1 MNIVLMSRAALM
13 ASSVLISGGAFAQE
27 FTPTYS
33 FYGTPGLIEMPTATG
48 TADGEISATISA
60 FGGEQR
66 NTGTFQITPRLTG
79 SFRYAKIDGFTGSG
93 DETYDRSFDLQYRL
107 IDEGRYRPAVAIGL
121 RDFLGTG
128 LYSSE
133 YVVASKNVG
142 NNVVV
147 TGGLGWGRLSGEGG
161 FTNPLGVLSSD
172 LETRT
177 RDIGLGG
184 KPAFDE
190 WFRGDAA
197 FFGGVEWQVSDRLSV
212 KAEYSSDD
220 YTRITADG
228 TGRQLVGSFE
238 PESPFNFGATYRV
251 NDTFHL
257 SGYYLYGS
265 ELGLSGTIVLNPK
278 NRASGSGQDPAPV
291 PFNVRGAN
299 VDAAASWAA
308 AQQNQPAIRDAL
320 ATALAA
326 DGITLLGLEMTQTRV
341 RVRFEN
347 RRYRSTAQAMGRVT
361 RTLSFVVPASVETF
375 VLEPVERGIPL
386 SAITLNRS
394 QLEIAETSVGGSQ
407 ATFESAIISNSGS
420 DTGLVTSSV
429 TQPKFTWGV
438 SPYFTFS
445 TFDPDKPFLAD
456 LGAEFSASYAFR
468 PNLVLS
474 GAVRKR
480 IVGNLDESRVVDG
493 ATGDLQPVR
502 SNAALYRQE
511 ADPSID
517 YLTLA
522 YYFRPADNFYG
533 RVTAGYLE
541 SMFGGVSAELLW
553 KPVGSRLALGAE
565 INHVA
570 QRDYDQ
576 LFGFQD
582 YQVTMGHLSAYYSFG
597 NGFHGQLDVGRYLA
611 GDYGATIAL
620 DREFENG
627 WRLGAYA
634 TFTDISADDFGEGSF
649 DKGIRVTVPVDWFLG
664 TPNKSTYSNT
674 LRSLSRDGGS
684 QLEVQGRLYE
694 TVRDGHRPD
703 LEKRWGRFWR

>member
-1 MNIVLMSRAALM
+1 
-13 ASSVLISGGAFAQE
+13 
-27 FTPTYS
+27 
-33 FYGTPGLIEMPTATG
+33 MPTATG
-48 TADGEISATISA
+48 TADGDISATISA

-128 LYSSE
+128 LYSSK

-190 WFRGDAA
+190 WFGGDAA

-228 TGRQLVGSFE
+228 ADRQLVGSFE

-251 NDTFHL
+251 NNTFHL

-265 ELGLSGTIVLNPK
+265 ELGLLGTIVLNPK

-291 PFNVRGAN
+291 PCNVRGAN

-326 DGITLLGLEMTQTRV
+326 DGITLLGLEMTQTHV

-361 RTLSFVVPASVETF
+361 RTMSFVVPASVETF

-386 SAITLNRS
+386 SAITLHRS

-407 ATFESAIISNSGS
+407 ATFESAVIANSGP
-420 DTGLVTSSV
+420 DAGLVASSV
-429 TQPKFTWGV
+429 SQPKFTWGV

-456 LGAEFSASYAFR
+456 LGAEFSATYAFR

-493 ATGDLQPVR
+493 ATGGPQPVR

-522 YYFRPADNFYG
+522 YYFR
-533 RVTAGYLE
+533 R
-541 SMFGGVSAELLW
+541 GG
-553 KPVGSRLALGAE
+553 
-565 INHVA
+565 
-570 QRDYDQ
+570 
-576 LFGFQD
+576 
-582 YQVTMGHLSAYYSFG
+582 
-597 NGFHGQLDVGRYLA
+597 
-611 GDYGATIAL
+611 
-620 DREFENG
+620 
-627 WRLGAYA
+627 
-634 TFTDISADDFGEGSF
+634 
-649 DKGIRVTVPVDWFLG
+649 
-664 TPNKSTYSNT
+664 
-674 LRSLSRDGGS
+674 
-684 QLEVQGRLYE
+684 
-694 TVRDGHRPD
+694 
-703 LEKRWGRFWR
+703 